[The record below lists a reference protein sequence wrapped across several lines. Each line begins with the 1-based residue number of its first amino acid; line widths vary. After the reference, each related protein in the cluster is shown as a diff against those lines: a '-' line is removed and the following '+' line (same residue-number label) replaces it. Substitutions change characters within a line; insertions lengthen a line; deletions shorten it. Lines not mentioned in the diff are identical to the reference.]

1 MKNTN
6 LKRFLIGIG
15 LFLVTLNLFAQ
26 QEITVT
32 GKVIDGHNEP
42 LIGVAIIVKNQ
53 PGLGTTTDFDGNYKI
68 KAGANDVLV
77 FSFWDAI
84 RRKYWLM
91 GKSNQCNA

>member
-42 LIGVAIIVKNQ
+42 LIGVAIVVKNQ
-53 PGLGTTTDFDGNYKI
+53 PGLGTTTDFDGMMYWYF
-68 KAGANDVLV
+68 L
-77 FSFWDAI
+77 FWDAI

-91 GKSNQCNA
+91 GKK

>member
-42 LIGVAIIVKNQ
+42 LIGVAIVVKNQ

-91 GKSNQCNA
+91 GKK

>member
-42 LIGVAIIVKNQ
+42 LIGVAIVVKNQ

>member
-42 LIGVAIIVKNQ
+42 LIGVAIVVKNQ

-77 FSFWDAI
+77 FSFLGCDS
-84 RRKYWLM
+84 KEVLVN
-91 GKSNQCNA
+91 GKK